1 MFVQV
6 DPPQEDGPRPGDVV
20 TYVNSLSTELLT
32 EDQITDLLE
41 LAPVELRFVRGW
53 YTCLLPDCRGR
64 VKHASAWLCTPSVH
78 WLVLGHKRTRAPYWS
93 RCSPR
98 RATKN

>member
-1 MFVQV
+1 MFAQV

-41 LAPVELRFVRGW
+41 LAPVELRFLR
-53 YTCLLPDCRGR
+53 DERD
-64 VKHASAWLCTPSVH
+64 KFH
-78 WLVLGHKRTRAPYWS
+78 
-93 RCSPR
+93 
-98 RATKN
+98 